1 MEKVEVRVGKT
12 PKGYCAGIDIL
23 PGWVVA
29 VTGTFSDLKKEIAES
44 IQFYIDCAK
53 KDGDS
58 YPEVFDGEYELVYKF
73 DIESLLSFYEKILSR
88 AALERITGINQK
100 QLSHYACGRSKPRP
114 EQAKKIENA
123 LHKLGQDLLAI
134 SV

>member
-29 VTGTFSDLKKEIAES
+29 VTGTFADLKKEIAES
-44 IQFYIDCAK
+44 IEFYIDCAK
-53 KDGDS
+53 EDGEV
-58 YPEVFDGEYELVYKF
+58 YPAVFDREYELVYKF
-73 DIESLLSFYEKILSR
+73 DMESLLSFYEKVISR
-88 AALERITGINQK
+88 AALGRITGINER

-114 EQAKKIENA
+114 EQAQKIVNA
-123 LHKLGQDLLAI
+123 LHELGQDLLAI